1 MFRLLIAA
9 AAALPLLVAAPASAQ
24 FQGLDLGGKKKEK
37 KKKEEPRKEEARKD
51 KAAPPPVDERP
62 VSDDGVALPQRLDLS
77 APEPKKEERK
87 ERRAERKSTPQAAP
101 QDAAAVAAGKQ
112 KLEEV
117 AALFKEEKYEQAALA
132 AFDLLQ
138 DPALAPLH
146 QESRFQMAKALYRMG
161 LYHSA
166 LGQLSQVLAA
176 GDADPFF
183 KPALEW
189 LFFVSHKTVNETVI
203 LDEIAR
209 YANVRFPEKFQNE
222 FRYLLARYHLVR
234 GRALDQVEQRQ
245 EADRSFGEVK
255 RLVMLIPREDPFYPR
270 ARYLEA
276 LAWFRENTERGFEN
290 AVAAF
295 KEVVRS
301 TRPVPGKRADVAKID
316 QSLRE
321 LAFMQLARTHYGHR
335 QNRSALYYYG
345 KLERGSGPW
354 LEALF
359 ESSWANYR
367 IGQYEQAL
375 GNLVTLSS
383 PFFRDEYFPEALIL
397 KAVIYYEN
405 CRYRESAVILDEFE
419 RIYQPVYTEL
429 DALLQKDMEASAYY
443 EVLSDVQRRNRKG
456 ITPTGTDL
464 ILERV
469 LRLALSDKD
478 LNKTNESI
486 LELEGEMDG
495 LGQRGDAF
503 KFSGLA
509 REMGEQLKAQRAV
522 LIQKA
527 GMMARGKLEAERVA
541 LKRLL
546 NNGLR
551 IKFETTGKEKE
562 FLEASLSAE
571 GNTDLVRAYK
581 YSVAVADDQLYW
593 PYEGEY
599 WRDELGTYQYTLT
612 KGCRDRARPSG
623 KVE

>member
-1 MFRLLIAA
+1 MHRLLTVVAL
-9 AAALPLLVAAPASAQ
+9 ALPLLLGAPAAAQ
-24 FQGLDLGGKKKEK
+24 FQGLNLGGKKSQKK
-37 KKKEEPRKEEARKD
+37 TDKKKEDGKKPAAAEEAPARPE
-51 KAAPPPVDERP
+51 AASE
-62 VSDDGVALPQRLDLS
+62 DGLALPKLDLGT
-77 APEPKKEERK
+77 APEPKKEEKK
-87 ERRAERKSTPQAAP
+87 ERKASPKQ
-101 QDAAAVAAGKQ
+101 AVAKEAPPADRAR
-112 KLEEV
+112 LESSI
-117 AALFKEEKYEQAALA
+117 ALFKEEKYEDAALA
-132 AFDLLQ
+132 AFDVLQ
-138 DPALAPLH
+138 DPALASLH
-146 QESRFQMAKALYRMG
+146 QEARFQMAKGLYRLG

-166 LGQLSQVLAA
+166 LGQLSLVLSA
-176 GDADPFF
+176 GDQDPFF

-189 LFFVSHKTVNETVI
+189 LFFISHKTVNETVI

-222 FRYLLARYHLVR
+222 FRYLLARYHVVR

-255 RLVMLIPREDPFYPR
+255 RLVLLIPRDDPFFPR

-276 LAWFRENTERGFEN
+276 LAWFRENTETGFTR
-290 AVAAF
+290 AVEAF
-295 KEVVRS
+295 KDVVRL
-301 TRPVPGKRADVAKID
+301 TRPAPGKRPDAAKID

-345 KLERGSGPW
+345 KIERGSGPW
-354 LEALF
+354 LESLF
-359 ESSWANYR
+359 EASWANYR

-419 RIYQPVYTEL
+419 RTYQPVYAEL
-429 DALLQKDMEASAYY
+429 ESLLQKDLEATAYY
-443 EVLSDVQRRNRKG
+443 EVLSDVQRRNRQG
-456 ITPTGTDL
+456 IQASGTDRV
-464 ILERV
+464 LERV
-469 LRLALSDKD
+469 LNLALSDKD

-486 LELEGEMDG
+486 LELEGEMDAYVK
-495 LGQRGDAF
+495 RGDSF
-503 KFSGLA
+503 RFSALA
-509 REMGEQLKAQRAV
+509 KEMAEQLKGQRAA
-522 LIQKA
+522 LMKKA
-527 GMMARGKLEAERVA
+527 GLMARGKLESERVA

-551 IKFETTGKEKE
+551 IKFETTSKEKE
-562 FLEASLSAE
+562 FLEASLQAD
-571 GNTDLVRAYK
+571 GKVDLVRDYR

-612 KGCRDRARPSG
+612 KGCKDRAKPAGR
-623 KVE
+623 VE